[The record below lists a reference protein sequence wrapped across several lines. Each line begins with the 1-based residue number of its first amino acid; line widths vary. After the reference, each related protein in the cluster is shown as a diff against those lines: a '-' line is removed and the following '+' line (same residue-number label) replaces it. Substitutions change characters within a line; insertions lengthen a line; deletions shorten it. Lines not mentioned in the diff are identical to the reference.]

1 MNKNEWTAAAAKA
14 AGVTQREASAVLE
27 AAIAVLAQALAAG
40 EKIHLAGFGTFDVQ
54 ERSGYLGKDPR
65 SGEPRQIPP
74 SRTPAFRPAKQ
85 LKALLQEER

>member
-27 AAIAVLAQALAAG
+27 AAIAVLAQA
-40 EKIHLAGFGTFDVQ
+40 LAGFGTFDVQ